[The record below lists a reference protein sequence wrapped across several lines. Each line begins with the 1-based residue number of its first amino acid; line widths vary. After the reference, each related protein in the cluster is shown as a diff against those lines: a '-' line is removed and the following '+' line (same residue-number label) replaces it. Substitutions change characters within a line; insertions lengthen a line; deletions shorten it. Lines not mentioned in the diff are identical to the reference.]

1 MAAWK
6 SCNLFAGEGVYLSML
21 RPLDVTFAHTDQD
34 LLQILMSSATLR
46 VRRVER
52 ARIILGAAAGRPDRD
67 LAAELDCSRQ
77 CCARTRRRFQA
88 GGFKT
93 LSGDAPGPGWPRRH
107 DHNRIADL
115 TTQTRPANATD
126 WSTRLMAERAA
137 P

>member
-52 ARIILGAAAGRPDRD
+52 ARIILGAAAGRPDKD
-67 LAAELDCSRQ
+67 LAAELNCSRQ
-77 CCARTRRRFQA
+77 RCAR
-88 GGFKT
+88 
-93 LSGDAPGPGWPRRH
+93 PRRH
-107 DHNRIADL
+107 DHSQIADL